1 MPPAS
6 SAGATRRD
14 VPREKRRGSHHRHS
28 FQTHPRSRSPTP
40 IPHRQTTTTTPIF
53 GSAATF
59 GTGTG
64 GFGGFTGSAPA
75 ASSDAKKED
84 DDDGDA
90 PADEEECAAEF
101 APVVQLDEVEVKSG
115 EEDEEVLVDI
125 KCKLYR
131 FVQETNEWKER
142 GVGQSRVLQHKDH
155 KRCRYLMRE
164 EKTLKI
170 RANHIVMPG
179 TQIQEHAGNEKA
191 VVFNC
196 VDFSDEE
203 MKPELFCIRF
213 ASAERAQQFKKAYE
227 DAAATNE
234 PLLGKT
240 AGGDDGDKKE
250 AAEEEKK
257 EDEADKV
264 ADEIAA
270 KATVKDDDDDDE

>member
-1 MPPAS
+1 M
-6 SAGATRRD
+6 
-14 VPREKRRGSHHRHS
+14 
-28 FQTHPRSRSPTP
+28 
-40 IPHRQTTTTTPIF
+40 
-53 GSAATF
+53 
-59 GTGTG
+59 
-64 GFGGFTGSAPA
+64 
-75 ASSDAKKED
+75 
-84 DDDGDA
+84 
-90 PADEEECAAEF
+90 
-101 APVVQLDEVEVKSG
+101 QLDEVEVKSG

-155 KRCRYLMRE
+155 KRSRYLMRE

-240 AGGDDGDKKE
+240 AGGDDGDEEE

-257 EDEADKV
+257 EDEADKA
-264 ADEIAA
+264 ADEMAA
-270 KATVKDDDDDDE
+270 KATVKDGDEEE

>member
-1 MPPAS
+1 M
-6 SAGATRRD
+6 
-14 VPREKRRGSHHRHS
+14 
-28 FQTHPRSRSPTP
+28 
-40 IPHRQTTTTTPIF
+40 
-53 GSAATF
+53 
-59 GTGTG
+59 
-64 GFGGFTGSAPA
+64 
-75 ASSDAKKED
+75 
-84 DDDGDA
+84 
-90 PADEEECAAEF
+90 
-101 APVVQLDEVEVKSG
+101 QLEEVEVKSG
-115 EEDEEVLVDI
+115 EEDEEVLLDV

-170 RANHIVMPG
+170 RANHIIMPG
-179 TQIQEHAGNEKA
+179 TQIQEHGGNEKA

-227 DAAATNE
+227 DAATTNE
-234 PLLGKT
+234 PLLGK
-240 AGGDDGDKKE
+240 ASAEEGEGVAEKKAE
-250 AAEEEKK
+250 KDAAEKSA
-257 EDEADKV
+257 DEV

-270 KATVKDDDDDDE
+270 KAKVGE